1 MSLRLFVIPPL
12 LLFLGLLFLA
22 LLFPVLLL
30 LASDSRAA
38 DYVGAQQCA
47 GCHQQAL
54 QDWQGS
60 HHDWAMK
67 IASPETVL
75 GDFNNA
81 TFSHQGVTST
91 FSTKEG
97 GYYVNTQGADG
108 EYQDFK
114 IDYSFG
120 VEPLQQYLI
129 KFEDG
134 RMQALTMAWDSRP
147 LDKGGQRWY
156 QLMPIDTGKPGES
169 LHWTGAYYNWNSRCA
184 ECHSTGLEKN
194 YDMPTDTF
202 TTVWSELNVACE
214 SCHGP
219 GSDHIDWAKL
229 PVKGRAIA
237 GHNGL
242 QVQYSEQL
250 NWIIA
255 KGASIANAVGD
266 PHKGATTEIESCA
279 GCHSRR
285 SKISPNPINNYPADK
300 TFLDHYQLQ
309 TLEEGLY
316 HADGQIE
323 DEVYVYG
330 SFLQSKMHQRG
341 VTCSNCHNPHSLQLK
356 AEGNALCAGCH
367 ATETYDTPKH
377 HHHQQQANSPGA
389 QCVNCHMPATVYMG
403 VDARR
408 DHSMRVPRPDTTAQ
422 VGAPNACN
430 MCHTEQSSEWSVS
443 AMESWLGK
451 QTSPP
456 ELAVDAVYAARTNQP
471 NANKLLITVANSA
484 TINNMARATSIG
496 LLKNYPNLPSYSTAQ
511 QQLKSPH
518 PLLRLGALSAL
529 EFLPLQQRWNDISP
543 MLDDPVRS
551 VRLEASR
558 LLIGISGL
566 GLEQQAILD
575 PKIECYIEALMVNA
589 DMPNG
594 QLNLAAAY
602 LAQGAYNKAEQAYK
616 HGLKLDSRSVSAR
629 LNLADLYRLQGKDQ
643 QALKQLLQVQL
654 KSPDLESP
662 ELESPDNAVV
672 HFSLGLAQIRTQL
685 MSEGLVSLERASQLA
700 PKISRYSYVYG
711 IALNGQGRSRE
722 AVQVMSRALM
732 GDRNDRDLL
741 FALATI
747 NRDLGRLE
755 DARGFAQRLVL
766 AFPEDTAAAQLKR
779 SLQ

>member
-1 MSLRLFVIPPL
+1 
-12 LLFLGLLFLA
+12 
-22 LLFPVLLL
+22 
-30 LASDSRAA
+30 
-38 DYVGAQQCA
+38 
-47 GCHQQAL
+47 
-54 QDWQGS
+54 
-60 HHDWAMK
+60 
-67 IASPETVL
+67 
-75 GDFNNA
+75 
-81 TFSHQGVTST
+81 
-91 FSTKEG
+91 
-97 GYYVNTQGADG
+97 
-108 EYQDFK
+108 
-114 IDYSFG
+114 
-120 VEPLQQYLI
+120 
-129 KFEDG
+129 
-134 RMQALTMAWDSRP
+134 
-147 LDKGGQRWY
+147 
-156 QLMPIDTGKPGES
+156 
-169 LHWTGAYYNWNSRCA
+169 
-184 ECHSTGLEKN
+184 
-194 YDMPTDTF
+194 
-202 TTVWSELNVACE
+202 
-214 SCHGP
+214 
-219 GSDHIDWAKL
+219 
-229 PVKGRAIA
+229 
-237 GHNGL
+237 
-242 QVQYSEQL
+242 
-250 NWIIA
+250 
-255 KGASIANAVGD
+255 
-266 PHKGATTEIESCA
+266 
-279 GCHSRR
+279 
-285 SKISPNPINNYPADK
+285 
-300 TFLDHYQLQ
+300 
-309 TLEEGLY
+309 
-316 HADGQIE
+316 
-323 DEVYVYG
+323 
-330 SFLQSKMHQRG
+330 
-341 VTCSNCHNPHSLQLK
+341 
-356 AEGNALCAGCH
+356 
-367 ATETYDTPKH
+367 
-377 HHHQQQANSPGA
+377 
-389 QCVNCHMPATVYMG
+389 
-403 VDARR
+403 
-408 DHSMRVPRPDTTAQ
+408 
-422 VGAPNACN
+422 
-430 MCHTEQSSEWSVS
+430 
-443 AMESWLGK
+443 
-451 QTSPP
+451 
-456 ELAVDAVYAARTNQP
+456 
-471 NANKLLITVANSA
+471 
-484 TINNMARATSIG
+484 MARATSIG

-575 PKIECYIEALMVNA
+575 PKIERYIEALMVNA

-711 IALNGQGRSRE
+711 IALNGQGRSKE